1 MCTFWSWR
9 TLLFIVIGLLVTDP
23 SMLRLPIYDLFLLFS
38 GIRKNIAETG
48 GKNFLVIWLLY
59 LFIRTSINWF
69 VTFNIIWSGFCLSW
83 IFWIFIIFEKWSSLW
98 IIWFQYLRICITF
111 SFCFKIVRHVKI
123 CQLFIYDR
131 FSCLKILFFQWLTS
145 LGIVFGRMIT
155 LLHPTMT
162 FFTCH
167 SHFAPCSL
175 DRLDFI
181 RKVPKLAPY
190 WFVIILF
197 RISSIILNIMGIG
210 TFISLM
216 ILSERTPNSFVLV
229 NVEIVVFFE

>member
-1 MCTFWSWR
+1 MIRWNGIWKRMFRKIIFSTRDLVQGFLHTNWQFR
-9 TLLFIVIGLLVTDP
+9 ETLVDR
-23 SMLRLPIYDLFLLFS
+23 LRLIKREC
-38 GIRKNIAETG
+38 I
-48 GKNFLVIWLLY
+48 
-59 LFIRTSINWF
+59 
-69 VTFNIIWSGFCLSW
+69 
-83 IFWIFIIFEKWSSLW
+83 W

-123 CQLFIYDR
+123 CQLFIYDC
-131 FSCLKILFFQWLTS
+131 FGCLKILFFQWFTS
-145 LGIVFGRMIT
+145 LRIVFGRMIT

-162 FFTCH
+162 FFTWH

-216 ILSERTPNSFVLV
+216 TNLN
-229 NVEIVVFFE
+229 